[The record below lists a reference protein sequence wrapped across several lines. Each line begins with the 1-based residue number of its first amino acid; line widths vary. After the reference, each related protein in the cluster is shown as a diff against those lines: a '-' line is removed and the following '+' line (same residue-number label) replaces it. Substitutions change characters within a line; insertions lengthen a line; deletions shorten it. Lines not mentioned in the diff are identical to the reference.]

1 MELRP
6 EIAQGRFSR
15 EDVAV
20 SFYRVIEG
28 RAPAPYDSPERFFE
42 VTYLTD
48 TLRTVLVRVLREG
61 EREGRRQGRGH

>member
-28 RAPAPYDSPERFFE
+28 RAPSNA
-42 VTYLTD
+42 
-48 TLRTVLVRVLREG
+48 
-61 EREGRRQGRGH
+61 